1 VMKKHLTTFA
11 LLTSTFIFLAFI
23 VKSRYYYFPYPNLID
38 YFLSLVLIVI
48 TLITLFIRNKVTAR
62 MKVLTGITGIVILLA
77 CLNILNLYFE
87 WHPLNLDS
95 PFSKSQS
102 FEVDFE
108 PYKWNTTAPSHYGY
122 REDSLTKYFENINEW
137 ERLRALLVVKGDK
150 LIIEKYFCGAT
161 RYSGFNVHS
170 VTKSMTSALM
180 GLAIKHNYI
189 NSEDDLVLPF
199 FPEYKDQPYGIFKK
213 ALTIKHLLSMRGGWA
228 SGDGHQTAEECIKEE
243 YLNKM
248 PDTEFNYFTG
258 SHNIL
263 SAIITKRANQSTKDF
278 AHQYLFKPLGM
289 QNAFWRKLD
298 PYYCG
303 GDESYYTARDL
314 ARFGQ
319 LYLNKGNIDGKQ
331 ILDSAWVDKSFSNYT
346 TRSAAFRSTTAYEEV
361 GYGLSW
367 WIFKKDNETIYS
379 ARGKGGQHLMV
390 IPSRNM
396 LVVVLQ
402 EWNPLKKN
410 ARVEDELLGNLL
422 ELLLEI
428 KKPLATPV

>member
-1 VMKKHLTTFA
+1 
-11 LLTSTFIFLAFI
+11 
-23 VKSRYYYFPYPNLID
+23 
-38 YFLSLVLIVI
+38 
-48 TLITLFIRNKVTAR
+48 
-62 MKVLTGITGIVILLA
+62 
-77 CLNILNLYFE
+77 
-87 WHPLNLDS
+87 
-95 PFSKSQS
+95 
-102 FEVDFE
+102 
-108 PYKWNTTAPSHYGY
+108 
-122 REDSLTKYFENINEW
+122 
-137 ERLRALLVVKGDK
+137 
-150 LIIEKYFCGAT
+150 
-161 RYSGFNVHS
+161 
-170 VTKSMTSALM
+170 
-180 GLAIKHNYI
+180 
-189 NSEDDLVLPF
+189 
-199 FPEYKDQPYGIFKK
+199 
-213 ALTIKHLLSMRGGWA
+213 
-228 SGDGHQTAEECIKEE
+228 
-243 YLNKM
+243 
-248 PDTEFNYFTG
+248 
-258 SHNIL
+258 
-263 SAIITKRANQSTKDF
+263 
-278 AHQYLFKPLGM
+278 M

-379 ARGKGGQHLMV
+379 AR
-390 IPSRNM
+390 NM